1 MLSYAKALNNY
12 VHTGKEKGWDAAGK
26 EPKMLQIKKSLEPF
40 LAALN
45 AVNQPGVS
53 SEERASFRADWPPAH
68 APLISHLQQNGQSI
82 DTLFILDDG
91 SILARIGSW
100 YEDGHVVHI
109 QGDSVV
115 RVDGVEYIGRCPA
128 RRYFAVAQASGVQ
141 VTDGWQG
148 PVVAL
153 CPWPSGLE
161 GLPAAAES
169 PPLRELTFSLPARPT
184 QLQPFPDGQRVLL
197 VCSVGIFVLAAEGA
211 TRLLPRPEEL
221 AEKLMAEK
229 LLDDGLD
236 ADDFSFGL
244 SMEHGAVS
252 PDGLWVAAGCQ
263 DGLHRVFNAALEN
276 VGTIG
281 PASEYPHFALFNS
294 RSDHAIFNAC
304 HFYNGATL
312 GVAVAD
318 WSAMKTDYYA
328 EDPRAPTLQQGAR
341 VYCAAH
347 RQTADGGQYIIG
359 DAHGYLRAFSEIG
372 EDCWQ
377 QFIGSTVGAIDISA
391 DGQTLVAATSA
402 GFIAI
407 IDLKAAEPEAWQIGV
422 GAHREVRRWVFWKE
436 QAEPLRW

>member
-1 MLSYAKALNNY
+1 VLNYAKAINNF
-12 VHTGKEKGWDAAGK
+12 VHTGMAEGWDAAGD
-26 EPKMLQIKKSLEPF
+26 EPEMLQIKNSLEPF
-40 LAALN
+40 LAALK
-45 AVNQPGVS
+45 AANQPGAS
-53 SEERASFRADWPPAH
+53 NEERAAFRADWPPAYE
-68 APLISHLQQNGQSI
+68 PLISHLQQNGRSI
-82 DTLFILDDG
+82 DTLFILNDG
-91 SILARIGSW
+91 SILARIGSS
-100 YEDGHVVHI
+100 YQDGHVVHI
-109 QGDSVV
+109 RGDNVA

-153 CPWPSGLE
+153 CPWPSGRE

-169 PPLRELTFSLPARPT
+169 LPLRALTFKLPARPT

-197 VCSVGIFVLAAEGA
+197 VCSQGIFVLAAEGA
-211 TRLLPRPEEL
+211 TRLLPRPEDLAKEL
-221 AEKLMAEK
+221 P
-229 LLDDGLD
+229 DDGLD
-236 ADDFSFGL
+236 ADYFSVGL

-263 DGLHRVFNAALEN
+263 DGLHKVFNAALEN

-304 HFYNGATL
+304 HFYTGATL

-318 WSAMKTDYYA
+318 WPAMDTDYYA

-341 VYCAAH
+341 VYCATH
-347 RQTADGGQYIIG
+347 RQTDGGGQYIIG
-359 DAHGYLRAFSEIG
+359 DAQGYLRAFSESG
-372 EDCWQ
+372 EDLWQ

-391 DGQTLVAATSA
+391 DGQTLVAATCA

-436 QAEPLRW
+436 QAEPLQW